1 MYLRLFL
8 LPLQLLVATVVLT
21 LAIYAADRGEKS
33 LPSRSAF
40 RVLRSSAQEL
50 VVVFHMPA
58 YTLDTLVTDDGVR
71 VVRFVASGIARVE
84 ETTHG
89 APERSVVSA
98 MIAVPSPSVSCSV
111 EVHGLKLRWI
121 DLPTAPY
128 SEISPDRSQQLQA
141 YQINHERYRIH
152 RSRNVECVFA
162 GISRGIPLARL
173 SVPVSDYDPA
183 TNRTR
188 IIEQCTIRVVFPE
201 SIATIASDDG
211 NVPVLNV
218 AQLRTW
224 QRTTKA
230 PIQQRRQEAFLFAAD
245 APMIKVSV
253 EEEGVYSINAEDLA
267 KLGVNI
273 PASLVPTIK
282 LYGYGGQPLSE
293 KPSDG
298 RQNTPIEQPLIVETN
313 NDGSLRAIVFYAAPP
328 RGFAY
333 NPAMKQWRRYL
344 NPYTTKSSYLLT
356 WGGSPGLRAT
366 PTPPITDPPSLLP
379 QYFIQRVLIEN
390 DRINAY
396 GSPSGLRW
404 FGDPFD
410 GSTGLTL
417 TTQLHALALNAS
429 GMEYTIC
436 VAHKMDQSA
445 IVSVSEHG
453 FELKQI
459 PLPAKTKLYSE
470 YVSIVDTVRVPIERV
485 ANDRRAVLRLRYQS
499 PDPIATGYI
508 DYVEIA
514 YPSLLVAN
522 NNELH
527 VYTEPTDTGV
537 VEFSVSGFTGKPLC
551 FDVTNPT
558 QPQLCAN
565 VSITEQQAT
574 IRIRLDSASQRG
586 MPRQFFFSA
595 TRRKPDLEKADV
607 GRARDNTIEAEMVI
621 VAPTAF
627 LESATAYAEY
637 RQQHDGLQ
645 TVVIPVEH
653 IYAAFA
659 AGMPDP
665 TAIRD
670 FISFAYF
677 SWRKRPQY
685 VLLWGDGHYDYRNLT
700 TTTPNWIPPYQN
712 DNVEIE
718 LSRPYDWS
726 YADDSYA
733 TEDYFGCVDGDD
745 YIMDVAIGRLT
756 ISSEQMGMS
765 VLSKIQRYE
774 QSSARDSWAIT
785 ATLVADDGPTSN
797 GRSDGA
803 LHVNSSERIARKIE
817 TVLPGLIQRKVYMPE
832 YPVQYGAGGNRKPS
846 ATEAMLSIINGQ
858 GTLLLQWIGHGNPR
872 VWAHEEVFDRD
883 KTITLMRNQS
893 KMFFLV
899 AATCDFARFDMTD
912 SQSGAEKLVEWE
924 YGGAIGVFSATRV
937 VYTIAN
943 EWISLRF
950 YEELAKRTPSGQ
962 RRTLGDVLMGIKLT
976 EYGSNDRRYFLL
988 GDPAMRLKLPELNI
1002 RIDSIKSQTIEDT
1015 TVAVCALEHVSV
1027 SGSLFDAVTNEPVE
1041 EFEGVAIA
1049 SLFDADVVMQIQ
1061 DPSELALGYTTTY
1074 QFWKTGGMLHRGAY
1088 PVEHGQFRAEF
1099 TIPKDATLSENACR
1113 LHVYAIDRNGILAG
1127 AGSSRALK
1135 VNCVQVTSVEDREGP
1150 EITIYLDSR
1159 SFRPGDI
1166 VRANPELIVDLRDE
1180 TGINS
1185 TGIGIGHKIE
1195 AWVDDN
1201 LNAVDLTEY
1210 FEPSLEDSRRGTAK
1224 RQLFGLSPGYHTI
1237 TVRAWDVL
1245 NNFSTAQV
1253 GFVVTAN
1260 DSIVETGRVDIYPQ
1274 PFSDHVNIAYNHNQ
1288 SSPLMVT
1295 LMITQLDGR
1304 QIYEQSSIR
1313 ADIQSTSFQWDG
1325 RTTDG
1330 RSLPAGVYP
1339 FVITIEN
1346 GFGSRTA
1353 VRGLLVKIQ

>member
-245 APMIKVSV
+245 APMIKDSV

-508 DYVEIA
+508 DYV
-514 YPSLLVAN
+514 
-522 NNELH
+522 
-527 VYTEPTDTGV
+527 
-537 VEFSVSGFTGKPLC
+537 
-551 FDVTNPT
+551 
-558 QPQLCAN
+558 
-565 VSITEQQAT
+565 
-574 IRIRLDSASQRG
+574 
-586 MPRQFFFSA
+586 
-595 TRRKPDLEKADV
+595 
-607 GRARDNTIEAEMVI
+607 
-621 VAPTAF
+621 
-627 LESATAYAEY
+627 
-637 RQQHDGLQ
+637 
-645 TVVIPVEH
+645 
-653 IYAAFA
+653 
-659 AGMPDP
+659 AGC
-665 TAIRD
+665 
-670 FISFAYF
+670 
-677 SWRKRPQY
+677 KQ
-685 VLLWGDGHYDYRNLT
+685 
-700 TTTPNWIPPYQN
+700 
-712 DNVEIE
+712 
-718 LSRPYDWS
+718 
-726 YADDSYA
+726 
-733 TEDYFGCVDGDD
+733 
-745 YIMDVAIGRLT
+745 
-756 ISSEQMGMS
+756 
-765 VLSKIQRYE
+765 
-774 QSSARDSWAIT
+774 
-785 ATLVADDGPTSN
+785 
-797 GRSDGA
+797 
-803 LHVNSSERIARKIE
+803 
-817 TVLPGLIQRKVYMPE
+817 
-832 YPVQYGAGGNRKPS
+832 
-846 ATEAMLSIINGQ
+846 
-858 GTLLLQWIGHGNPR
+858 
-872 VWAHEEVFDRD
+872 
-883 KTITLMRNQS
+883 
-893 KMFFLV
+893 
-899 AATCDFARFDMTD
+899 
-912 SQSGAEKLVEWE
+912 
-924 YGGAIGVFSATRV
+924 
-937 VYTIAN
+937 
-943 EWISLRF
+943 
-950 YEELAKRTPSGQ
+950 
-962 RRTLGDVLMGIKLT
+962 
-976 EYGSNDRRYFLL
+976 
-988 GDPAMRLKLPELNI
+988 
-1002 RIDSIKSQTIEDT
+1002 
-1015 TVAVCALEHVSV
+1015 
-1027 SGSLFDAVTNEPVE
+1027 
-1041 EFEGVAIA
+1041 
-1049 SLFDADVVMQIQ
+1049 
-1061 DPSELALGYTTTY
+1061 
-1074 QFWKTGGMLHRGAY
+1074 
-1088 PVEHGQFRAEF
+1088 
-1099 TIPKDATLSENACR
+1099 
-1113 LHVYAIDRNGILAG
+1113 
-1127 AGSSRALK
+1127 
-1135 VNCVQVTSVEDREGP
+1135 
-1150 EITIYLDSR
+1150 
-1159 SFRPGDI
+1159 
-1166 VRANPELIVDLRDE
+1166 
-1180 TGINS
+1180 
-1185 TGIGIGHKIE
+1185 
-1195 AWVDDN
+1195 
-1201 LNAVDLTEY
+1201 
-1210 FEPSLEDSRRGTAK
+1210 
-1224 RQLFGLSPGYHTI
+1224 
-1237 TVRAWDVL
+1237 
-1245 NNFSTAQV
+1245 
-1253 GFVVTAN
+1253 
-1260 DSIVETGRVDIYPQ
+1260 
-1274 PFSDHVNIAYNHNQ
+1274 
-1288 SSPLMVT
+1288 
-1295 LMITQLDGR
+1295 
-1304 QIYEQSSIR
+1304 
-1313 ADIQSTSFQWDG
+1313 
-1325 RTTDG
+1325 
-1330 RSLPAGVYP
+1330 
-1339 FVITIEN
+1339 
-1346 GFGSRTA
+1346 
-1353 VRGLLVKIQ
+1353 